1 MKTERDSYYAAAR
14 SWADS
19 QADAVA
25 RQTRFAWIVA
35 GVASGIALLLAIT
48 VMLLVPLKTSVPYVM
63 TVDRQTGA
71 IEMATSLADG
81 KLTQNEAVIQA
92 QLAAYVI
99 ARETFDATD
108 LAAKYREVQLTSSP
122 GVAATYVAQM
132 QASNDQSPLRT
143 LSPGET
149 VQVTI
154 SSVSLTTPGTALV
167 RFLTE
172 RRLAAGR
179 AGPERSYV
187 AAISYGFSGRP
198 LRAGDRFVNP
208 LGFQVTRYRRD
219 IEGAGT

>member
-1 MKTERDSYYAAAR
+1 MTSRDTYYAAAK

-19 QADAVA
+19 QADAVT

-35 GVASGIALLLAIT
+35 GVASGIALLLALT
-48 VMLLVPLKTSVPYVM
+48 VMMLVPLKSSVPYVL

-71 IEMATSLADG
+71 IEMATSLTDG

-92 QLAAYVI
+92 QLAAYVV

-108 LAAKYREVQLTSSP
+108 LAAKYREVQLASSP

-132 QASNDQSPLRT
+132 QASNPQSPLRT

-149 VQVTI
+149 IQITVR
-154 SSVSLTTPGTALV
+154 SVSLMTPGTALV
-167 RFLTE
+167 RFVAA
-172 RRLAAGR
+172 RRLPDGR

-187 AAISYGFSGRP
+187 SAISYGFSGKP
-198 LRAGDRFVNP
+198 LRAEDRFVNP

-219 IEGAGT
+219 LEGAGT

>member
-1 MKTERDSYYAAAR
+1 MTPRDSYYAAAR

-19 QADAVA
+19 QTDAIA

-35 GVASGIALLLAIT
+35 GVASGIALVLAIT
-48 VMLLVPLKTSVPYVM
+48 IALMVPLKSSTPYVL

-71 IEMATSLADG
+71 IEMATSLSDG
-81 KLTQNEAVIQA
+81 RLTQNEAVIQA

-108 LAAKYREVQLTSSP
+108 LAAKYREVQLASSP
-122 GVAATYVAQM
+122 GVTATYVAQM
-132 QASNDQSPLRT
+132 QASNPQSPLRT

-154 SSVSLTTPGTALV
+154 RSISLMTPGTALV
-167 RFLTE
+167 RFVAA
-172 RRLAAGR
+172 RRQPDGR

-198 LRAGDRFVNP
+198 LRMNDRFVNP

-219 IEGAGT
+219 LEGVGT